1 MNEILANVFIILVF
15 IALTG
20 VVAAMGFALWHS
32 YRRLR
37 PVIAAGTVLLLAG
50 LWVLPFVH
58 FSLADIAD
66 DLFDDYSMDL
76 DLQANDQDDMIAAAK
91 KEDIKPQ
98 EEDPN
103 RINKVDETTE
113 LPPEQLDQPQPVEE
127 QEEKEEEKKDTVVQA
142 PINLNDDKDDEVVE
156 SLPQYPGGPVEFM
169 KWLTA
174 TLQYPKQALDKK
186 IQGKVMVSFIVGKDG
201 TITNL
206 KIVKSANSLL
216 DAEALRVM
224 KLMPK
229 WEPGKDKGKPCRSM
243 VAIPIVFEI

>member
-1 MNEILANVFIILVF
+1 MEIKKSYKADLEHRRPWVFAAALVAVTAIFIGILF
-15 IALTG
+15 I
-20 VVAAMGFALWHS
+20 
-32 YRRLR
+32 
-37 PVIAAGTVLLLAG
+37 
-50 LWVLPFVH
+50 PFK
-58 FSLADIAD
+58 SLSDLADD
-66 DLFDDYSMDL
+66 FFDDYAQDL

-103 RINKVDETTE
+103 KINKVDETTE
-113 LPPEQLDQPQPVEE
+113 LPPEDLDKPQPTDETE
-127 QEEKEEEKKDTVVQA
+127 DKEEEKKDTIPA

-174 TLQYPKQALDKK
+174 TLQYPKQALDQK
-186 IQGKVMVSFIVGKDG
+186 IQGKVMVSFIVNKDG
-201 TITNL
+201 TLSNI
-206 KIVKSANSLL
+206 KIVKNANKLL
-216 DAEALRVM
+216 DAEAMRVM